1 MECRVSMSGFGEGK
15 EKPDIKLPN
24 GFNYLSPICRVC
36 RVLFR
41 SRDHLRIRAAGLMAV
56 EASYFIDLL
65 GVE

>member
-1 MECRVSMSGFGEGK
+1 MKCRVSMSGFGEGK

-24 GFNYLSPICRVC
+24 GFNEVNPICRVC

-41 SRDHLRIRAAGLMAV
+41 SRACLRITAPGPVCV
-56 EASYFIDLL
+56 EASYCADLL